1 MAPTP
6 QDNLGLSHEDSTRD
20 RLLGDTEQGL
30 DFIHQRIYAIGF
42 TQSFYVAEPYSERKG
57 ILEAMNKTCRGECLS
72 NSALRSVML
81 ASRRDEE
88 PG

>member
-72 NSALRSVML
+72 N
-81 ASRRDEE
+81 
-88 PG
+88 